1 MRPRSDTIGSL
12 GRAPARSTKLPPL
25 PSPPPSDPERSRW
38 REWLRGAFLDN
49 IGLKF
54 LSLVLAITVFLLVNT
69 DRDREISARVGVLYT
84 LPDDKVLV
92 SERLDE
98 VRITVKGPW
107 RRLQRFDEREIPR
120 INLDLRRAGNGELEI
135 TPDMVHLPSGLQITS
150 ISPRS
155 VPVSFDR
162 RVEKLVEISAQLAG
176 RPQHGYVVSEAKP
189 APATIQVRGAASTL
203 SALSAVKTHEVSVE
217 GRTESFTAE
226 TTVDLPDHVDTDASP
241 QVVVQVTVD
250 EELVTRKVPGLPV
263 VVRADGVDPARFS
276 VSPAQVD
283 ITLTGTLLAVEK
295 AKAALR
301 PVVKVSGNDTKP
313 RDADV
318 VVEGLPPGIGVK
330 ISPERVKLSLG
341 K

>member
-1 MRPRSDTIGSL
+1 
-12 GRAPARSTKLPPL
+12 
-25 PSPPPSDPERSRW
+25 
-38 REWLRGAFLDN
+38 
-49 IGLKF
+49 
-54 LSLVLAITVFLLVNT
+54 VFLLVNT

-92 SERLDE
+92 SDRLEE

-120 INLDLRRAGNGELEI
+120 VNLDLRRAANGEIEI
-135 TPDMVHLPSGLQITS
+135 TPDMIHLPSGLHITS

-162 RVEKLVEISAQLAG
+162 RVEKIVEISPQLAG
-176 RPQHGYVVSEAKP
+176 RPQHGYVVAEAKA

-203 SALSAVKTHEVSVE
+203 AALSAVKTHEVPVE
-217 GRTESFTAE
+217 GRTESFDAE
-226 TTVDLPDHVDTDASP
+226 TTVDLPDHVDTDASA
-241 QVVVQVTVD
+241 QVIVHITVD
-250 EELVTRKVPGLPV
+250 EALVTRKLPGLPV
-263 VVRADGVDPARFS
+263 VVRGEGVDPAKWT
-276 VSPAQVD
+276 VAPAQVD
-283 ITLTGTLLAVEK
+283 IALTGTLLAVEK
-295 AKAALR
+295 AKAALQ

-330 ISPERVKLSLG
+330 ISPERVKLSVG